1 MTKQEYLSAVHD
13 WLTQANELDK
23 AYNGQVL
30 ESLKTGKTEQGACS
44 EAWLA
49 TADVR
54 LDLQKRREDL
64 TIERLCLERCLFN
77 GIDMA
82 AKELVKTM
90 GLQERLLSTIYGVEK
105 EMRGTSG
112 SSV

>member
-1 MTKQEYLSAVHD
+1 MTKKEYLEAIHD

-30 ESLKTGKTEQGACS
+30 ESLKAGKTEQGARS

-49 TADVR
+49 TANVR
-54 LDLQKRREDL
+54 LDLQKRREVL
-64 TIERLCLERCLFN
+64 VIECRCLERCLFN

-82 AKELVKTM
+82 AKELVKTKD
-90 GLQERLLSTIYGVEK
+90 LQERLLSTIYGVEK
-105 EMRGTSG
+105 AMRGMPDSTE
-112 SSV
+112 